1 MGIHVEGKSNN
12 YIVERTPELLSPL
25 RIEIKTKALS
35 NFNRLFV
42 KKEQYINEQQS
53 DSLKQKLFLV
63 SIQLLEL
70 NKIIASYSRMDQG
83 ASRPGGIIIRNTFLV
98 PETAICQLKN
108 FQHSFLTKNA
118 FGYTVIEVVD
128 HYNNK
133 SEISLNNWLRVNEE
147 ARYWCSIPN
156 QELYKL
162 SKRPKRCK
170 NKINRKKTI
179 QALIR

>member
-98 PETAICQLKN
+98 PETAIFQLKN
-108 FQHSFLTKNA
+108 IQHSF
-118 FGYTVIEVVD
+118 
-128 HYNNK
+128 
-133 SEISLNNWLRVNEE
+133 
-147 ARYWCSIPN
+147 
-156 QELYKL
+156 
-162 SKRPKRCK
+162 
-170 NKINRKKTI
+170 
-179 QALIR
+179 